1 MSSSA
6 GVKNFPRRI
15 SPSIYVLG
23 NAYFQSFLVRGECCA
38 LIEGGVSCSVPL
50 LVKQLKKLQI
60 PAGELQYL
68 IISHA
73 HFDHVCGVPGLKEA
87 FPQVQVLASATAAKV
102 LSKEKV
108 IAGFFAE
115 DKFLRENMAELTNN
129 LEQTNIKPP
138 ATITIDSVIKE
149 GDRLVLGRGCSLEF
163 FQLPGHSPCGLG
175 AYLAVEQVLFPSD
188 SGGYPLNE
196 DIMFPVYFAGYEDY
210 LASLKRLAEFKSEV
224 LAAPHEVLLTGREEI
239 SSFLRRSYADTV
251 GLYQSILQ
259 DYRAG
264 KSREDISGALF
275 QKFYIGGMTNYSEG
289 NIRLCTDLL
298 VRRTLETVGS

>member
-1 MSSSA
+1 MASSA

-15 SPSIYVLG
+15 SPSVYLLG
-23 NAYFQSFLVRGECCA
+23 NAYFQSYLVRGECCA
-38 LIEGGVSCSVPL
+38 LIEGGVSWTVPL

-60 PAGELQYL
+60 PASDLQYL
-68 IISHA
+68 IIPHA
-73 HFDHVCGVPGLKEA
+73 HFDHVCGVPGLKQA
-87 FPQVQVLASATAAKV
+87 FPQIQVLASATAAKV
-102 LSKEKV
+102 LSKQTV

-115 DKFLRENMAELTNN
+115 DNILKENMANHHANFEPATA
-129 LEQTNIKPP
+129 QPA

-149 GDRLVLGRGCSLEF
+149 GDRLDLGRGCSLEF

-196 DIMFPVYFAGYEDY
+196 DMMFPMYFAGYEDY
-210 LASLKRLAEFKSEV
+210 LASLKRLAEFESEV

-239 SSFLRRSYADTV
+239 SNFLRRSYAGTV
-251 GLYQSILQ
+251 ELYQAILQ

-264 KSREDISGALF
+264 KSREDISEALF
-275 QKFYIGGMTNYSEG
+275 QKFYTGGMTNYSVG

-298 VRRTLETVGS
+298 VRRTLETVEA